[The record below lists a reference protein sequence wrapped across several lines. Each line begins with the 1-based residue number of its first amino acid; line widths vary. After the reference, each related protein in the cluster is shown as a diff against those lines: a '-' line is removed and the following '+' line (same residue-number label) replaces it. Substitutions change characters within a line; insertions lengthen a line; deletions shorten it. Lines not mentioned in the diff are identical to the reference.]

1 MAAKA
6 ATRSAEVEETM
17 NNHFMKRGRNQRRRQ
32 GGGPNPNRALD
43 SNGPDVRIRGT
54 AQQIYDK
61 YLALARDAQSSGDRV
76 KAENYLQHAE
86 HYFRVLRSV
95 QGAPPVSQFDQNQDG
110 DLDSDQ
116 PAIGG
121 DRPPQPSFGGVDQ
134 IGPDAA
140 FDEQPEVPSYGDERP
155 ADPRQEA
162 RFNNNNGQNAG
173 QNGGDHEGRRRRRRP
188 RRHRDDGSPQ
198 ESQDAD
204 QDAETAPA

>member
-1 MAAKA
+1 
-6 ATRSAEVEETM
+6 M

-95 QGAPPVSQFDQNQDG
+95 QGAAPVSQFDQNQDG
-110 DLDSDQ
+110 DLDGDQPGVSDQ
-116 PAIGG
+116 R
-121 DRPPQPSFGGVDQ
+121 DRQQQSFGGDDQ
-134 IGPDAA
+134 GDGDAGQ
-140 FDEQPEVPSYGDERP
+140 DDQPEVAAYGDDRGQE
-155 ADPRQEA
+155 PRQDQ
-162 RFNNNNGQNAG
+162 RPQHNNNQNAGQNAG
-173 QNGGDHEGRRRRRRP
+173 PNASQNGGDHESRRRRRRP
-188 RRHRDDGSPQ
+188 RRNREDGGAPA
-198 ESQDAD
+198 EEGAGAD
-204 QDAETAPA
+204 QDVEPVSV

>member
-1 MAAKA
+1 
-6 ATRSAEVEETM
+6 M

-110 DLDSDQ
+110 DLDNDQAAFGDRAQPPSVGGDDQGEVDAGADDQ
-116 PAIGG
+116 P
-121 DRPPQPSFGGVDQ
+121 D
-134 IGPDAA
+134 
-140 FDEQPEVPSYGDERP
+140 VPSYGDDRGPEPRQ
-155 ADPRQEA
+155 DPRPHH
-162 RFNNNNGQNAG
+162 NNYQNAGHNGANNAG
-173 QNGGDHEGRRRRRRP
+173 QNGGDHESRRRRRRP
-188 RRHRDDGSPQ
+188 RRHREDGAPQ
-198 ESQDAD
+198 EIQGAD
-204 QDAETAPA
+204 QDTESTPA

>member
-1 MAAKA
+1 
-6 ATRSAEVEETM
+6 M

-95 QGAPPVSQFDQNQDG
+95 QGSAPASSFDQNSQDG
-110 DLDSDQ
+110 DSEGEQSGLAGDRDQ
-116 PAIGG
+116 RFERPQQASYGG
-121 DRPPQPSFGGVDQ
+121 DDAGGGDPS
-134 IGPDAA
+134 AE
-140 FDEQPEVPSYGDERP
+140 EQPDIAAYSDDRDQDQRP
-155 ADPRQEA
+155 QD
-162 RFNNNNGQNAG
+162 NGGRPQGGQSAG
-173 QNGGDHEGRRRRRRP
+173 QQSRENGGDNESRRRRRRP
-188 RRHRDDGSPQ
+188 RRPREDGAPSDGQ
-198 ESQDAD
+198 ASD
-204 QDAETAPA
+204 QDVEPAAV